1 MKPLTAPKSL
11 VQLPPN
17 VSPNIGESMALMVP
31 SESVLDVVLPAVVV
45 DFDFLDRSL
54 TGNEM

>member
-1 MKPLTAPKSL
+1 
-11 VQLPPN
+11 
-17 VSPNIGESMALMVP
+17 MVP